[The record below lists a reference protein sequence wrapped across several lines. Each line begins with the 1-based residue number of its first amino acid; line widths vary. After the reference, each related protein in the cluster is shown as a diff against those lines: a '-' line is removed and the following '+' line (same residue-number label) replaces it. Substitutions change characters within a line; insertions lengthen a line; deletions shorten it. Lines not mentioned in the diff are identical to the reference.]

1 MVPHWKPPPQL
12 FHAILPATGVGTG
25 VGVAVGLL
33 LEHALMARIEAISK
47 AMIRGLTKRV
57 YRADESR
64 LCRRT

>member
-25 VGVAVGLL
+25 VAVALL